1 MKYIILYVEGGSTK
15 TKKFRSKKA
24 ALVWAEPII
33 KADGDGLWIS
43 GLVVGEYIDGK
54 LDGKDEAIT
63 ERLK

>member
-1 MKYIILYVEGGSTK
+1 MKYIIQYVDDGTSK
-15 TKKFRSKKA
+15 TKSFSSKKA
-24 ALVWAEPII
+24 ALAWVSPII

-54 LDGKDEAIT
+54 LDGKEEAIT